1 MQPQLWVQRWVP
13 TYLISINIGNM
24 APQLIPFPPV
34 MFGLFDV
41 FRAQFWFL
49 IGIFFVVEWLRT
61 DSGADKITFLIRQGL
76 GALNCF
82 STWLLCFTTAIAVKK
97 VVWGINWSLH
107 MPDSRVLFQQREISL
122 QSASAFT
129 VCKQFNLD
137 MLQKIIIMSLCLY
150 FVKAR
155 SVKVLF
161 LPYHHDIFNVWTI
174 SMEQ

>member
-1 MQPQLWVQRWVP
+1 MITHLFDKHQYWKYGTTVDTISTSNVWSFWRIQSSV
-13 TYLISINIGNM
+13 LISD
-24 APQLIPFPPV
+24 LYFY
-34 MFGLFDV
+34 FYF
-41 FRAQFWFL
+41 
-49 IGIFFVVEWLRT
+49 EWLRT

-82 STWLLCFTTAIAVKK
+82 SNWLLCFTTAIAVKK

-150 FVKAR
+150 FVKAS
-155 SVKVLF
+155 SVKVVFFTVSTWHFQCPNNFYGAITFVL
-161 LPYHHDIFNVWTI
+161 
-174 SMEQ
+174 